1 MEGSHMGRRLDL
13 KDAALVMGTTSEALR
28 KRAKRGTIPSEEG
41 PDGKLYVWV
50 DEQVDS
56 RVDEAYTPEL
66 SALIS
71 ELRDRIRFLEEES
84 QRKDDLLSQIGESL
98 ALLAERVPQLEAP
111 REPQEAYVTATKPE
125 DSSTGPAAA
134 EEPQR
139 ASSWWK
145 RFFGFE

>member
-1 MEGSHMGRRLDL
+1 MGRRLDL
-13 KDAALVMGTTSEALR
+13 KDAALEMGTTSEALR

-71 ELRDRIRFLEEES
+71 ELRDRVRYLEEES
-84 QRKDDLLSQIGESL
+84 QRKDELLSQIGESL

-111 REPQEAYVTATKPE
+111 RETREQPETVTKP
-125 DSSTGPAAA
+125 DGGPIPSEAK
-134 EEPQR
+134 EEPR
-139 ASSWWK
+139 EASWFR
-145 RFFGFE
+145 RFFGF